1 MTRMKNHTGVP
12 DPRTPKLAHADPV
25 DASSDELRIPV
36 ELALEVRR
44 LIHDL
49 SNGLEII
56 IQSSYLLST
65 ADLPGREPCQWVKLL
80 EQGVQR
86 TAKINQELR
95 SYVREHS

>member
-1 MTRMKNHTGVP
+1 MKNNSGVP
-12 DPRTPKLAHADPV
+12 DSRPQKKAHTEPV
-25 DASSDELRIPV
+25 DASPDESRIPL

-65 ADLPGREPCQWVKLL
+65 ANLPEESRQWLKLL

-86 TAKINQELR
+86 TASINQELR

>member
-1 MTRMKNHTGVP
+1 MKNDTGVP
-12 DPRTPKLAHADPV
+12 ELRPSKQVHVKPL

-36 ELALEVRR
+36 EQALEIRR

-65 ADLPGREPCQWVKLL
+65 SDLPEESRQWVKLL
-80 EQGVQR
+80 EQGVQK

>member
-1 MTRMKNHTGVP
+1 MKNHTGVP

-25 DASSDELRIPV
+25 DASSDELRTPV

-65 ADLPGREPCQWVKLL
+65 ADLPEESRQWVKLL

>member
-1 MTRMKNHTGVP
+1 MKNHTGVP

-65 ADLPGREPCQWVKLL
+65 ADLPEESRQWVKLL